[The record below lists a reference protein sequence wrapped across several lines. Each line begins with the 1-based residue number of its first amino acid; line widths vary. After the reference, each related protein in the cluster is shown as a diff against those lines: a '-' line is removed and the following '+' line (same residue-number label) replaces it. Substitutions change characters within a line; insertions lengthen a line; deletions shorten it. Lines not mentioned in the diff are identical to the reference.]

1 MKKLLAIA
9 LVALTAVTL
18 QAKDI
23 KTVVFTTTPQ
33 MHCAACE
40 NKIKN
45 NLKYEKGVKL
55 IETNVEQQKVTVTYD
70 ADKTTVDK
78 LAKAFEKFN
87 YQARELNPDEK
98 VEHNPDESCSNM

>member
-1 MKKLLAIA
+1 MKKLLTFATLA
-9 LVALTAVTL
+9 LAFVYV

-55 IETNVEQQKVTVTYD
+55 IETNIEEQKVTVTYD
-70 ADKTTVDK
+70 ADKTSVDK
-78 LAKAFEKFN
+78 LEKAFEKFN
-87 YQARELNPDEK
+87 YQARQLNTDEK
-98 VEHNPDESCSNM
+98 VNINHDESCSNM